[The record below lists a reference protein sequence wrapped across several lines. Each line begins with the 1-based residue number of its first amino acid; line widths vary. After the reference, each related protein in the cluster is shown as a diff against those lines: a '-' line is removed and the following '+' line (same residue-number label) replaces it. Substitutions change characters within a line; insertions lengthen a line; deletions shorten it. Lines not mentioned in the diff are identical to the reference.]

1 MTNYLNQLGQK
12 AKKASQFLA
21 IAETTDKNKALSA
34 IISQLKQDESLILEA
49 NQQDIAHGKENNLP
63 EAMIDR
69 LLLTSDR
76 LNSMCSDI
84 QTIINLD
91 DPIGLVDKMWKNEN
105 DLMIGKQRVPLGVI
119 GMIYEARPNVTTDA
133 ATLCF
138 KAGNAVILRGG
149 KEAFYSNQAL
159 VQSMQKALLSIGFPT
174 EAIQLV
180 EDTSR
185 ETAQAFMQLNGYLDV
200 LIPRGGAN
208 LIKTVVKTAT
218 VPVIETGTGN
228 CHVYVDKY
236 ADIAM
241 ALEIVINGKCQRP
254 SVCNATETVIIHEEI
269 LDTFLPQLEILL
281 QPFNVELRADEKAG
295 KLLTTYTQ
303 ATEEDFA
310 TEFNDFILAV
320 KTVSSFEEAIAHI
333 DTFSTHHSEVI
344 VTENYTRAQNFL
356 KQIDAAAVYINA
368 SSRFTDGSVFGFGGE
383 IGISTQKLHARGP
396 MGLNE
401 LTSTKYIIYGS
412 GQIRE

>member
-1 MTNYLNQLGQK
+1 MTDYLTILGKK
-12 AKKASQFLA
+12 AKIASRFLA
-21 IAETTDKNKALSA
+21 VAKTKEKNNALEA
-34 IISQLKQDESLILEA
+34 IIKELQTDANLILEA
-49 NQQDIAHGKENNLP
+49 NQQDIKNAQVNNLP

-69 LLLTSDR
+69 LLLTEER
-76 LNSMCSDI
+76 LENMCQDI
-84 QTIINLD
+84 QRIITLD
-91 DPIGLVDKMWKNEN
+91 DPIGLVDTMWKNEN
-105 DLMIGKQRVPLGVI
+105 DLIIGKQRVPLGVI

-149 KEAFYSNQAL
+149 KEAFHSNQAL
-159 VQSMQKALLSIGFPT
+159 VQAMQKALAAVHFPK

-185 ETAQAFMQLNGYLDV
+185 EMAQAFMQLNDYLDV

-228 CHVYVDKY
+228 CHVYVDKE
-236 ADIAM
+236 ADIKM
-241 ALEIVINGKCQRP
+241 ALDIVLNGKCQRP
-254 SVCNATETVIIHEEI
+254 SVCNATETVVIHEDI
-269 LDTFLPQLEILL
+269 LEDFLPQLEKVLA
-281 QPFNVELRADEKAG
+281 PFHVELRADEKSA

-310 TEFNDFILAV
+310 TEFNDYILAIKV
-320 KTVSSFEEAIAHI
+320 VADFDEAVNHI
-333 DTFSTHHSEVI
+333 EQYTTNHSEVI
-344 VTENYTRAQNFL
+344 VTENYTTSQQFL
-356 KQIDAAAVYINA
+356 AQIDAAAVYINA

-396 MGLNE
+396 MGLMA